1 MERFRKFILI
11 SLLLISSVNLFC
23 QESEKI
29 SPSISLQYIK
39 NNNDSC
45 MLKATLTFSK
55 NRMANPLPGAV
66 ITLYAG
72 KGRILKELITDTKGT
87 AVVAL
92 VKQDM
97 VYDNDGMWPFSA
109 SFAGNDSIE
118 AGSADISI
126 RDAALTMTFD
136 EVDSIKKVNLHADKY
151 EKGKMIPAAGE
162 MLTVYVPRMFSLLPL
177 GDATFDEGGNASID
191 FPSDLPGDKDGNITI
206 IAKFEDHPE
215 FGNIEKTAVMKWGIP
230 PVPSAHISHRALW
243 TKTAPRW
250 MIYTLTILLTGVWG
264 HYMFALISLVRIKR
278 DAKKHK
284 PVDEGNGGKKEL
296 FLK

>member
-1 MERFRKFILI
+1 MEKLKKFILI

-29 SPSISLQYIK
+29 SPSVSLQFIR
-39 NNNDSC
+39 NTDDSC
-45 MLKATLTFSK
+45 MLKATLTYSK
-55 NRMANPLPGAV
+55 NRMANPVPGAA

-72 KGRILKELITDTKGT
+72 NGRSLKEIKTDTKGT
-87 AVVAL
+87 AVLAL
-92 VKQDM
+92 GKQDM
-97 VYDNDGMWPFSA
+97 VYDNSGMWPFSA

-118 AGSADISI
+118 AGSANISI

-136 EVDSIKKVNLHADKY
+136 EVDSVKKVNLHAVKY
-151 EKGKMIPAAGE
+151 DNGKMVPAAGE

-177 GDATFDEGGNASID
+177 GDATFDEEGNASID
-191 FPSDLPGDKDGNITI
+191 FPPDLPGDKDGNITI

-215 FGNIEKTAVMKWGIP
+215 FGNIEKTAVMKWGVP
-230 PVPSAHISHRALW
+230 PVPSAHLSHRALW

-278 DAKKHK
+278 DANKHK
-284 PVDEGNGGKKEL
+284 PVDEGNSAKKEL